1 LRASVADAAGI
12 PESDVDVDSFEGPA
26 ALTVHRARSTRGY
39 PGAHVA
45 TALADGQH
53 DPFGRHTETPT
64 GTGFGLRGWFT
75 QPPNPRTVAM
85 LVSYADFDGL
95 LSFLDHPAPAL
106 VARPDALLLSLH
118 VVRAGKPT
126 PATVLLR
133 DGESATLT
141 FEAPVP
147 AAITSTVLSRSALLR
162 DALRRRDAMTIGG
175 ALRAFNGPLG
185 SDDVAALADAVVQC
199 GPTNARVA
207 ADRLGASTE
216 AVNALAAALAP
227 LSATARASV
236 LERLESDGSPALARA
251 VSAQFG

>member
-1 LRASVADAAGI
+1 VADAAGI

-26 ALTVHRARSTRGY
+26 ALTVLRARLTRGY
-39 PGAHVA
+39 PGAHAA

-75 QPPNPRTVAM
+75 QPPDPRTVAM

-133 DGESATLT
+133 NGESATLT

-147 AAITSTVLSRSALLR
+147 AAITSTGLSRSALLR

-207 ADRLGASTE
+207 ADRLGASME

-227 LSATARASV
+227 LSATARASI
-236 LERLESDGSPALARA
+236 LDRLESDGSPALSRA
-251 VSAQFG
+251 VAAQFS